1 MIKTACG
8 FDCYD
13 GCVITYEESRISGS
27 KDDKMTNGTL
37 CAVLN
42 REFDKATR
50 IKTPMINGNAV
61 SMNEALEYVASRLT
75 KKSLLWRGSGNVGVM
90 QNVTNLLMEKINGYL
105 TTGSLCD
112 AAGHH
117 GIEEGRGSNITLP
130 IEQIEKS
137 DVIVVWGRNITTTNA
152 HILPIIKDKTIIVI
166 DPVRTK
172 IAKMADLHIQLA
184 PRSDFYLALLLAR
197 FSFMED
203 LIDTNWLKVH
213 APEFEEYHDFVR
225 GFRIKSLLTLVDTS
239 LDAIGDMLSLIKGKN
254 VVFLVGVGVQKYSI
268 GSQVLRA
275 IDSLAALLGLFGK
288 GGCGVSYLGDSKL
301 EYENP
306 FDTKCKRVSK
316 IDTPFDDFDTV
327 LIQGGNPLCSMPN
340 SNQVKSR
347 LANVKDVVYFGL
359 YHNDTSKL
367 ANVIIPALN
376 FYEKNDFRLN
386 YGNQY
391 AHKMNKIKECSYG
404 ISEYDFSQK
413 IIDILGQA
421 KLKDEQYYIDFF
433 ANQCIKDDEHLLLK
447 SYQQIPYEN
456 GFDGEFSFL
465 DDYDDDFVE
474 TKKIKRPKGYKNIKE
489 EDGLWLITHKMP
501 NTINTQFR
509 NSNIITINPE
519 HGFND
524 EEVVNISSEYGSINL
539 VVKNSDDV
547 RIDSVLVGSNCI
559 GINQLTPST
568 ISIDGNGACYG
579 EIKVTLSKIVL

>member
-8 FDCYD
+8 LDCYD
-13 GCVITYEESRISGS
+13 GCEITYENNKISGS
-27 KDDKMTNGTL
+27 KTSKITNGTL

-50 IKTPMINGNAV
+50 IQTPMINGNEV
-61 SMNEALEYVASRLT
+61 SMDEALEYVAKALT
-75 KKSLLWRGSGNVGVM
+75 NKSLLWRGSGNVGVM
-90 QNVTNLLMEKINGYL
+90 QGVTDLLIERVNGSL
-105 TTGSLCD
+105 THGSLCD
-112 AAGHH
+112 GAGHH
-117 GIEEGRGSNITLP
+117 GIEEGRGLNITLP
-130 IEQIEKS
+130 LEQIEKS
-137 DVIVVWGRNITTTNA
+137 EVVVVWGRNITTTNA
-152 HILPIIKDKTIIVI
+152 HILPLIKDKTLIVI

-203 LIDTNWLKVH
+203 LIDIDWLNEN

-225 GFRIKSLLTLVDTS
+225 GFRIKSLLTLIDTS
-239 LDAIGDMLSLIKGKN
+239 LDTIGNMLSLIKGKK

-275 IDSLAALLGLFGK
+275 IDSLVALLGLFGK
-288 GGCGVSYLGDSKL
+288 EGCGVSYLGDSKL
-301 EYENP
+301 GYENP
-306 FDTKCKRVSK
+306 FKTKCGQVSK
-316 IDTPFDDFDTV
+316 IDTPFDKFDTV
-327 LIQGGNPLCSMPN
+327 LIQGGNPCASMPN
-340 SNQVKSR
+340 TNQVKSR
-347 LANVKDVVYFGL
+347 LANVKDIVYFGL

-376 FYEKNDFRLN
+376 FYEKDDFRLN
-386 YGNQY
+386 YGHQY
-391 AHKMNKIKECSYG
+391 ANRMNKIKECSYG
-404 ISEYDFSQK
+404 ISEYDFSRK
-413 IIDILGQA
+413 IIDILGQP
-421 KLKDEQYYIDFF
+421 KLEDEQYYIDFF
-433 ANQCIKDDEHLLLK
+433 ANQCIKKGDNLLLK
-447 SYQQIPYEN
+447 SYQEIPYEN

-474 TKKIKRPKGYKNIKE
+474 TKKIKRPKGYKNLKE
-489 EDGLWLITHKMP
+489 DGGLWLITQKMS

-509 NSNIITINPE
+509 NSNIIMISSK

-524 EEVVNISSEYGSINL
+524 AEVLNVSSEYGSINL
-539 VVKNSDDV
+539 VVQNSDDV

-568 ISIDGNGACYG
+568 ISNDGNGACYG